1 MKRIKTI
8 ALTLTLAFVTIIG
21 ATGVYLN
28 VHAAVRYDGAD
39 QLFYETLNEIFD
51 NEKADTVTVS
61 AEKERLYDIERNE
74 LGVAYDFTYGDKN
87 GFAIV
92 IDDGELQVTEFYPEG
107 ASPYRQ
113 AKGQSVYVKQ
123 GMYWYSDSE
132 RFYDCET
139 ALPVSEQSVAQIK
152 DDAYQGS
159 VDAYYETERVDF
171 LYRSEN
177 KYNILSSIPA
187 CEYGEESGCVPKM
200 GVNLIV
206 YLDKTYPNL
215 IPNYEPG
222 TEFLGMYMYKSDTA
236 QTMSVFDQL
245 YIDMETGTDGAT
257 VSQFKSGMQKYVK
270 RQGYNVSYGSLMSWG
285 SFKYDSA
292 KTAVQAGKPIALFI
306 KNYRGAKI
314 VNQDGYDSI
323 EYEITNNNHSIAGF
337 GCLEVNYTLAGNK
350 TRTDQY
356 VNGAFGFGLYGKGY
370 VNIAKVTIAD
380 ALTVTIS

>member
-8 ALTLTLAFVTIIG
+8 VLTLTLAFVTLFG
-21 ATGVYLN
+21 ATGVCLN

-39 QLFYETLNEIFD
+39 QLFYETLNKIFD
-51 NEKADTVTVS
+51 NEKADIVTVS

-123 GMYWYSDSE
+123 GMYWYSDGE

-139 ALPVSEQSVAQIK
+139 ALPVSEKSVAQIK

-187 CEYGEESGCVPKM
+187 CEYGEESGCAEN
-200 GVNLIV
+200 GREFNR
-206 YLDKTYPNL
+206 
-215 IPNYEPG
+215 IP
-222 TEFLGMYMYKSDTA
+222 
-236 QTMSVFDQL
+236 
-245 YIDMETGTDGAT
+245 
-257 VSQFKSGMQKYVK
+257 
-270 RQGYNVSYGSLMSWG
+270 R
-285 SFKYDSA
+285 
-292 KTAVQAGKPIALFI
+292 
-306 KNYRGAKI
+306 
-314 VNQDGYDSI
+314 
-323 EYEITNNNHSIAGF
+323 
-337 GCLEVNYTLAGNK
+337 
-350 TRTDQY
+350 
-356 VNGAFGFGLYGKGY
+356 
-370 VNIAKVTIAD
+370 
-380 ALTVTIS
+380 